1 MTRMSRRAAM
11 VGGAVLSLSPALA
24 FSQAVEID
32 HKVVGCIVVGEY
44 PKMSSCFTPSSS
56 LARARVYFRPE
67 GVASWY
73 YVEMKSDQPCYT
85 GILPRPGK
93 KLVGKTIDYYIEA
106 QDRRFNAGRT
116 AEYSPI
122 VVRSAE
128 ECKKEAPAAPFV
140 NNAAV
145 AVFPSLPAGFVASGG
160 IGTGAILGVAAAGA
174 AAAGTAV
181 AVSGGGNTPTTLGG
195 AGTTTTTTPVASSA
209 TTTTTTLP
217 SKAANHPPFAV
228 LHTNPDPP
236 QGLSP
241 LSVTFDLCKSTDP
254 DGDPLSYFFNFGDG
268 GKASGACV
276 QDHTYTASALREL
289 LALDSGFD
297 AEACVVDP
305 SGASQCRTRHVIAQ
319 TPPPPEKPTTT
330 TTTTLPSTP
339 CVTAITID
347 SPTSGQCFTGMS
359 IPVSATATGTAKVT
373 FFADFTG
380 AACASPPT
388 NVASQVVV
396 GLGPTFSTTLD
407 VTSSGAGCYT
417 IRATAAPSCSIII
430 LPSAPPAIPAAPVP
444 GVFVDTP
451 PGCTLPLKE
460 AAVNWVSDLSL
471 DGRLQI
477 VLDGAVSV
485 AGRGRTYGAL
495 ARSRE
500 QSRVEATLMDA
511 AGKQGL
517 WRFDVSDSGTGASPR
532 IQVVTGDAVSVTGNS
547 VTFRLQGK
555 AGERVA
561 FTIDR
566 R

>member
-1 MTRMSRRAAM
+1 MTRKSRRAA
-11 VGGAVLSLSPALA
+11 VLGSALLSLSPALA
-24 FSQAVEID
+24 LAQAVEID
-32 HKVVGCIVVGEY
+32 HKAVGCIVVGKY

-116 AEYSPI
+116 AEYNPI

-160 IGTGAILGVAAAGA
+160 IGAGAIIGVAAAGA
-174 AAAGTAV
+174 AAAGAAV
-181 AVSGGGNTPTTLGG
+181 AVSGGENTPTTLGS

-209 TTTTTTLP
+209 TTTTTTPP

-241 LSVTFDLCKSTDP
+241 LGVTFDLCKSTDP
-254 DGDPLSYFFNFGDG
+254 DGDPLSFFFNFGDG
-268 GKASGACV
+268 TKAGGACV

-305 SGASQCRTRHVIAQ
+305 SGASQCRTRHVVAQ
-319 TPPPPEKPTTT
+319 TPPPPEKPTTP
-330 TTTTLPSTP
+330 TTTLAP
-339 CVTAITID
+339 CVTAVTID
-347 SPTSGQCFTGMS
+347 SPTSGQCFTGTS
-359 IPVSATATGTAKVT
+359 IPVSATATGTTKVT

-417 IRATAAPSCSIII
+417 IRANAVQSCSIII
-430 LPSAPPAIPAAPVP
+430 ILPSVPPPVPATPVP
-444 GVFVDTP
+444 GVFVNTP
-451 PGCTLPLKE
+451 PGCTVPLKE
-460 AAVNWVSDLSL
+460 TAVNWVSDLSL

-477 VLDGAVSV
+477 VLDGTVSV

-500 QSRVEATLMDA
+500 ESRVEATLMDA
-511 AGKQGL
+511 AGKPGL
-517 WRFDVSDSGTGASPR
+517 WRFDVSDSGAGASPR
-532 IQVVTGDAVSVTGNS
+532 IQVVTGDTVSVTGSS

>member
-1 MTRMSRRAAM
+1 MTRMSRRAA
-11 VGGAVLSLSPALA
+11 VVAGAVLSLSPTLA
-24 FSQAVEID
+24 FPQAVEID
-32 HKVVGCIVVGEY
+32 HKAVGCIVVGKY

-56 LARARVYFRPE
+56 VARARIYFRPE

-116 AEYSPI
+116 AEYNPI
-122 VVRSAE
+122 VVRAAE

-145 AVFPSLPAGFVASGG
+145 AVFPSLPAGFAAGGG
-160 IGTGAILGVAAAGA
+160 IGAGAIIGVAAAGA

-181 AVSGGGNTPTTLGG
+181 AVSGGGNTPTTVGS

-209 TTTTTTLP
+209 TTTTTMPPT
-217 SKAANHPPFAV
+217 KAANHPPFAV

-254 DGDPLSYFFNFGDG
+254 DGDPLSFFFNFGDG
-268 GKASGACV
+268 AKASGACV

-305 SGASQCRTRHVIAQ
+305 SGASQCRTRHVVAQ
-319 TPPPPEKPTTT
+319 LPPPPEKPTTT
-330 TTTTLPSTP
+330 TTTTLPGFTCP
-339 CVTAITID
+339 TTIVITNPA
-347 SPTSGQCFTGMS
+347 SAQCFTGMS
-359 IPVSATATGTAKVT
+359 IPVSATTTGTVKVT

-380 AACASPPT
+380 AACASAPT
-388 NVASQVVV
+388 NVASQVVL
-396 GLGPTFSTTLD
+396 GLGPTFSATLD
-407 VTSSGAGCYT
+407 VTSSGPGCYT
-417 IRATAAPSCSIII
+417 IRANAADGCQIFTK
-430 LPSAPPAIPAAPVP
+430 AVVTVPAAPVP
-444 GVFVDTP
+444 GVFVNTP

-460 AAVNWVSDLSL
+460 TAVNWVSDLSL

-500 QSRVEATLMDA
+500 ESRVEATLMDA
-511 AGKQGL
+511 AGKPGL
-517 WRFDVSDSGTGASPR
+517 WRFDVSDSGAGASPR
-532 IQVVTGDAVSVTGNS
+532 IQVVTGDAVSVTGSS